1 MRTAARTALATAVL
15 AGALLAPAGAAFAAT
30 GSAAAA
36 ASSSG
41 AASPSVPDR
50 YAGTPVSIDKG
61 IVAVLRYRSEGPE
74 AWIRAVSPDWKPGD
88 TYTGDV
94 LLTLDDEHRTGSV
107 EGLQLKLVEGEEIHV
122 QSLVVT
128 KNGKTSSY
136 ELPHGQGSEC
146 GSEPVSQP
154 IGAGA
159 LARLMMTPNG
169 PVAQLE
175 FAEEGP
181 DAEHTSLTRAVPS
194 LPEGAGI
201 IARILNPSSAEP
213 VFEWKTQGGD
223 MPYGHAAFPK
233 LPKGCTFDYT
243 FQKPTQ
249 KPQPDPKP
257 SAKPSTKPSVAPVAP
272 RPQTGGQTTVVPK
285 GPVAAGAEITADDD
299 NSITTAAGAGL
310 VAILLAL
317 GTTFMVRARKARS
330 RG

>member
-15 AGALLAPAGAAFAAT
+15 AGALLAPAGAAFAAA
-30 GSAAAA
+30 GSTFGTV
-36 ASSSG
+36 SSAGTVS
-41 AASPSVPDR
+41 SDVPDR

-61 IVAVLRYRSEGPE
+61 IVAVLRFKSEGPE

-88 TYTGDV
+88 TYTGHV
-94 LLTLDDEHRTGSV
+94 LLTLDDKHRTGSA
-107 EGLQLKLVEGEEIHV
+107 EGLQLKLEGGETASLET
-122 QSLVVT
+122 LVVT

-136 ELPHGQGSEC
+136 PLPRPQGPEC
-146 GSEPVSQP
+146 MSEPVSQP

-159 LARLMMTPNG
+159 LALLMMSPNG

-175 FAEEGP
+175 FAEEGEG
-181 DAEHTSLTRAVPS
+181 EHTSLTRAVPS

-201 IARILNPSSAEP
+201 VARILNPSSAEP

-223 MPYGHAAFPK
+223 MPYGHATFPK
-233 LPKGCTFDYT
+233 LPRGCTFDYA

-249 KPQPDPKP
+249 TPQPDPKP
-257 SAKPSTKPSVAPVAP
+257 SAKPSTKPSVEPVAP
-272 RPQTGGQTTVVPK
+272 KPQTGGQTTVVPK
-285 GPVAAGAEITADDD
+285 GSVAAGAEITPDDD
-299 NSITTAAGAGL
+299 NSTTTAAGAGL

-317 GTTFMVRARKARS
+317 GTTFVVRARKARS